1 MNNPDYFSIEQR
13 DKLAEV
19 VLDFIEQGLGKNKEE
34 AESLAFS
41 SIYKQ
46 LDKPTPQ
53 LCQYIWQEEV
63 RKDYYARYERAI
75 AIGEVN
81 RKERAE
87 RKEKEDND
95 TFVSAILSRLLKGD
109 NISKAIEN
117 VAGILNMNPSTANTK
132 WYKLRKDEA
141 VNKQYEDTMEFL
153 KNNNESCFSEQLSS
167 NCKLITEDQL
177 NLAELEKK
185 MNSFFKLYS
194 KLMKKNQELTEKNKE
209 LAQENKMIKEKLSN
223 AINFLQAP

>member
-1 MNNPDYFSIEQR
+1 MNNPDYFSIEER

-19 VLDFIEQGLGKNKEE
+19 VLDFIEQGIGKNKEE
-34 AESLAFS
+34 AESRAFS

-46 LDKPTPQ
+46 LNKPTPQ

-63 RKDYYARYERAI
+63 RKDHYARYERAI

-87 RKEKEDND
+87 KKEKEENEL
-95 TFVSAILSRLLKGD
+95 FVSAILSRLLKGD

-117 VAGILNMNPSTANTK
+117 VAGMLDMKPNTANTK

-141 VNKQYEDTMEFL
+141 VNKQYEDAIEMI
-153 KNNNESCFSEQLSS
+153 NNKKGCFSEQLIS
-167 NCKLITEDQL
+167 NYELNTEDQL
-177 NLAELEKK
+177 NVAGLQKD
-185 MNSFFKLYS
+185 MNSLFKLYS
-194 KLMKKNQELTEKNKE
+194 ELMKRNQELTEKNKG
-209 LAQENKMIKEKLSN
+209 LVQENKMIKEKLSS